1 MTILHRFR
9 LGAALAILLAPA
21 VVHAQ
26 MRVVPLPLSGPA
38 YALAQDAYR
47 ASARGDYRHAEAQL
61 REAIRLRP
69 DVAALR
75 EQLQKIRQEQ
85 TRSRDKP
92 STVRDAG
99 YRDANAAFTAY
110 GRKDYRNAVRLARD
124 AADKAPDNTA
134 YWLLLGNA
142 LIADDR
148 YEDADRSLDEGA
160 GKVVGNTTLRQRRD
174 EVRRELAARAAAK
187 AFNARR
193 NDDGAGELAAI
204 RDAVGYAPSNLSYR
218 LMLIVALLRGEQWD
232 EAIVAASDAHAREA
246 TQAAPLLLRGYAY
259 QRLGK
264 DAAANEDFSSAAT
277 LAGNDERDNVQR
289 FISDTQKSR
298 TTLARNLPTPEL
310 DCSNPAAC
318 RVLAGQPPRDRG
330 YDEATLA
337 YQALDSK
344 DYVAAS
350 MHARKAIAAAPQ
362 NRDYRVL
369 LLDALTDA
377 NDFAAAEQAANDALA
392 QGQGQDA
399 VLLAQR
405 GAIRERLGKAAAARE
420 DYAEALALGGLPPT
434 MQIDLLAH
442 LNRRTEARKVF
453 DEARRSG
460 ALDQLSPLELAY
472 LASSAGDDAAAHAAF
487 SEADRSGKLPDQAL
501 DDAAFAAT
509 RAHDDRSALAYF
521 KRSIDAAND
530 TNPANKSAQ
539 QQFDTRRAVS
549 TIDRE
554 FGFIASLTRSGGGPS
569 AGSAAAAGAQPG
581 ASGNNGSLQAGAE
594 AYWRPFGYRNGST
607 VEIFGRV
614 FQTLQDKSRGATG
627 TQTAQATVGARWK
640 PWSSQNVVVSFGRLI
655 PIGSQ
660 ASSDWLAQ
668 LAYSDGIGTDLRVDR
683 LSWWTT
689 QWYAEAGHYLQHPQT
704 YGLASLQAGR
714 SFRLDGVDPRLV
726 VFPHLTLNTD
736 YNSLNQQ
743 RSATGIGPGVNL
755 RYWFR
760 EDAYHAPRSYVEVSL
775 QYRMKIS
782 GDERARGFF
791 MTTTLS
797 Y

>member
-47 ASARGDYRHAEAQL
+47 ASARGDYRRAEAQL

-85 TRSRDKP
+85 TRSRDIQ

-110 GRKDYRNAVRLARD
+110 GRKDYHNAVRLARD
-124 AADKAPDNTA
+124 AADKAPDNAA

-142 LIADDR
+142 LIADDH
-148 YEDADRSLDEGA
+148 YEDADRTLDEGA
-160 GKVVGNTTLRQRRD
+160 GKVADNTALLQRRD

-193 NDDGAGELAAI
+193 NDDAANELAAI
-204 RDAVGYAPSNLSYR
+204 RDAVGYAPGNSSYR
-218 LMLIVALLRGEQWD
+218 LMLIVALLRSEQWD

-246 TQAAPLLLRGYAY
+246 MQAAPLLLRGYAY

-264 DAAANEDFSSAAT
+264 DEAANEDFSSAAA

-289 FISDTQKSR
+289 FIADTEKSR
-298 TTLARNLPTPEL
+298 TTPARNLPTPEL

-337 YQALDSK
+337 YQALDGK
-344 DYVAAS
+344 DYAAAS
-350 MHARKAIAAAPQ
+350 MHARKAIAVAPQ

-377 NDFAAAEQAANDALA
+377 NDFVAAEQAADEALA
-392 QGQGQDA
+392 QGRDA
-399 VLLAQR
+399 ALLAQR

-420 DYAEALALGGLPPT
+420 DYAEALALGGLPPAT
-434 MQIDLLAH
+434 QIDFLAH
-442 LNRRTEARKVF
+442 LHRRSEARKVF
-453 DEARRSG
+453 DDARRSG
-460 ALDQLSPLELAY
+460 ALAQLGPLELAY

-487 SEADRSGKLPDQAL
+487 SEADRSGKLPDKAL

-530 TNPANKSAQ
+530 TNPADKSAQ

-569 AGSAAAAGAQPG
+569 AGSSAAAGAQPG
-581 ASGNNGSLQAGAE
+581 AAGNNGSLQAGAE

-607 VEIFGRV
+607 VEVFGRV
-614 FQTLQDKSRGATG
+614 FQTLQDRSGGATG

-655 PIGSQ
+655 PIGAQ

-668 LAYSDGIGTDLRVDR
+668 LAYSDGIGTDLCVDR
-683 LSWWTT
+683 PSWWTT
-689 QWYAEAGHYLQHPQT
+689 QWYAEAGRYLQHPQT

-714 SFRLDGVDPRLV
+714 SFRLDGVDQRLV
-726 VFPHLTLNTD
+726 MFPHLTLNTD

-760 EDAYHAPRSYVEVSL
+760 EDTYHAPRSYVEVSL

-791 MTTTLS
+791 MSTTLS

>member
-1 MTILHRFR
+1 MKPLHTLR
-9 LGAALAILLAPA
+9 LGAALAVLLAPA
-21 VVHAQ
+21 AAHAQ

-47 ASARGDYRHAEAQL
+47 ASSRGDYRRAEAQL

-85 TRSRDKP
+85 TRSRDMQ

-99 YRDANAAFTAY
+99 YRDANAAFAAY
-110 GRKDYRNAVRLARD
+110 RRKDYRDAVRLARD
-124 AADKAPDNTA
+124 ATDKAPRNQA

-148 YEDADRSLDEGA
+148 YEDADRSLEEGA
-160 GKVVGNTTLRQRRD
+160 GKVAESTALLQRRD
-174 EVRRELAARAAAK
+174 EVRLELAAHAAAK
-187 AFNARR
+187 AYNARR
-193 NDDGAGELAAI
+193 NDDAANELAAI
-204 RDAVGYAPSNLSYR
+204 REAVGYAPGNFSYR

-232 EAIVAASDAHAREA
+232 EAVVAASDAHALEA
-246 TQAAPLLLRGYAY
+246 RQASPLLLRGYAY

-264 DAAANEDFSSAAT
+264 NAAASDDFSAAAT
-277 LAGNDERDNVQR
+277 LAGNEERENVLR
-289 FISDTQKSR
+289 FIADTQKSR
-298 TTLARNLPTPEL
+298 TALAHNLPTPEL
-310 DCSNPAAC
+310 DCANPAAC
-318 RVLAGQPPRDRG
+318 RVLPGQPPRDHG

-337 YQALDSK
+337 YQALDGK
-344 DYVAAS
+344 DYAAAAT
-350 MHARKAIAAAPQ
+350 HARKAIAVAPQ

-377 NDFAAAEQAANDALA
+377 GDFAAAEQAADDALA
-392 QGQGQDA
+392 AGRDA
-399 VLLAQR
+399 ALLARR
-405 GAIRERLGKAAAARE
+405 GAVRERLDKTAAARE
-420 DYAEALALGGLPPT
+420 DYAEALALGGLPPAT
-434 MQIDLLAH
+434 QIDLLAH
-442 LNRRTEARKVF
+442 LNRRTEARRVF
-453 DEARRSG
+453 DEARSAG

-472 LASSAGDDAAAHAAF
+472 LASSAGDDASAHAAF
-487 SEADRSGKLPDQAL
+487 GEADRSGKLSDKAL
-501 DDAAFAAT
+501 DDAAFAAM
-509 RAHDDRSALAYF
+509 RAHDDRGALAYF
-521 KRSIDAAND
+521 KRSIDTAND
-530 TNPANKSAQ
+530 TNPVGKNAQ

-554 FGFIASLTRSGGGPS
+554 SGFIASLTRSGGGPS
-569 AGSAAAAGAQPG
+569 AGSTAAAGAQPG
-581 ASGNNGSLQAGAE
+581 AAGNNGSLQAGAE

-614 FQTLQDKSRGATG
+614 FQTLQDKSGGATG

-683 LSWWTT
+683 RSWWTT
-689 QWYAEAGHYLQHPQT
+689 QWYAEAGRYLQHPQT

-743 RSATGIGPGVNL
+743 RNATGLGPGVNL

-760 EDAYHAPRSYVEVSL
+760 EDAYHAPRSYVELSL

-791 MTTTLS
+791 MSTTLS

>member
-1 MTILHRFR
+1 MTILHTFR
-9 LGAALAILLAPA
+9 LGAALAVLLAPA
-21 VVHAQ
+21 LVHAQ

-47 ASARGDYRHAEAQL
+47 ASARGDYRHAETQL

-75 EQLQKIRQEQ
+75 EQLQNIRQEQ
-85 TRSRDKP
+85 TRSRDMQ

-110 GRKDYRNAVRLARD
+110 GRKDYGNAVQLARD

-134 YWLLLGNA
+134 YWMLLGNA

-148 YEDADRSLDEGA
+148 YEDADHTLDEGA
-160 GKVVGNTTLRQRRD
+160 GKVADNRTLRQRRD

-187 AFNARR
+187 TFNARR
-193 NDDGAGELAAI
+193 NDDAVNELAAI
-204 RDAVGYAPSNLSYR
+204 RDAVGYAPGNSSYR

-232 EAIVAASDAHAREA
+232 AAIVAASDAHAREA

-259 QRLGK
+259 QHLGN

-289 FISDTQKSR
+289 FISETQKSR

-310 DCSNPAAC
+310 DCSNPTAC

-337 YQALDSK
+337 YQALDSE
-344 DYVAAS
+344 DYAAAS
-350 MHARKAIAAAPQ
+350 MHARKAIAAAPR

-377 NDFAAAEQAANDALA
+377 NDFTAAEQAADDALA
-392 QGQGQDA
+392 QGRDA
-399 VLLAQR
+399 ALLAQR
-405 GAIRERLGKAAAARE
+405 GAIRERLRKAAAARE
-420 DYAEALALGGLPPT
+420 DYAEALALDGLPPAT
-434 MQIDLLAH
+434 QIDLLAH
-442 LNRRTEARKVF
+442 LNRRSEARKVF
-453 DEARRSG
+453 DDARRSG

-472 LASSAGDDAAAHAAF
+472 LASSAGDDAAAHVAF
-487 SEADRSGKLPDQAL
+487 SEADRSGKLPDKAL

-509 RAHDDRSALAYF
+509 RAYDDRSALAYF

-530 TNPANKSAQ
+530 TYPANKSAQ
-539 QQFDTRRAVS
+539 QQFETRRAVS

-569 AGSAAAAGAQPG
+569 AGSTAAAGAQPG

-607 VEIFGRV
+607 VELFGRV
-614 FQTLQDKSRGATG
+614 FQTLQDRSGGATG

-655 PIGSQ
+655 PIGAQ
-660 ASSDWLAQ
+660 ASNDWLAQ

-683 LSWWTT
+683 PSWLTT
-689 QWYAEAGHYLQHPQT
+689 QWYAEAGRYLQHPQT

-714 SFRLDGVDPRLV
+714 SFRLDGMNTRLV

-775 QYRMKIS
+775 QYRLKIS

-791 MTTTLS
+791 MSTTLS

>member
-1 MTILHRFR
+1 
-9 LGAALAILLAPA
+9 
-21 VVHAQ
+21 

-38 YALAQDAYR
+38 YALAQNAYR
-47 ASARGDYRHAEAQL
+47 ASARGDYGHAEAQL

-69 DVAALR
+69 DVVALR

-85 TRSRDKP
+85 TRSRDMQG
-92 STVRDAG
+92 TVRDSG

-110 GRKDYRNAVRLARD
+110 GRKDYRDAARLARD
-124 AADKAPDNTA
+124 AADKAPDNQA

-142 LIADDR
+142 LIAENR
-148 YEDADRSLDEGA
+148 YQDADRTLEEGV
-160 GKVVGNTTLRQRRD
+160 GKVADSAALQQRRD
-174 EVRRELAARAAAK
+174 EVRRELAARAATK
-187 AFNARR
+187 SFNARR
-193 NDDGAGELAAI
+193 NDDDAYELAAI
-204 RDAVGYAPSNLSYR
+204 RDAVGYAPGNLAYR

-232 EAIVAASDAHAREA
+232 EAVVAASDAHALEA
-246 TQAAPLLLRGYAY
+246 GRASPLLLRGYAY

-264 DAAANEDFSSAAT
+264 NAEASEDFSSAAT
-277 LAGNDERDNVQR
+277 LAGNDERENVQR
-289 FISDTQKSR
+289 FISDTQKSH
-298 TTLARNLPTPEL
+298 TALVRNLPTPEL
-310 DCSNPAAC
+310 DCANPAAC
-318 RVLAGQPPRDRG
+318 RVLPGQPPRDRG

-337 YQALDSK
+337 YQALDDK

-369 LLDALTDA
+369 LLDALSDA
-377 NDFAAAEQAANDALA
+377 NDFTAAEQAADDALA

-399 VLLAQR
+399 ALLAQR

-420 DYAEALALGGLPPT
+420 DYAEALALSGLPPT
-434 MQIDLLAH
+434 TQIDLLAH

-453 DEARRSG
+453 DDARRSG

-487 SEADRSGKLPDQAL
+487 SEADRSGKLPDKAL

-509 RAHDDRSALAYF
+509 RAYDDRSALAYF

-530 TNPANKSAQ
+530 INPADKSAQ
-539 QQFDTRRAVS
+539 QKFDTRRAVS

-569 AGSAAAAGAQPG
+569 AGSTAAAGAQPG

-594 AYWRPFGYRNGST
+594 AYWRPFGYRNGSP

-614 FQTLQDKSRGATG
+614 FQTLQDRSGGATG

-640 PWSSQNVVVSFGRLI
+640 PWSSQNVVLSFGRLV

-683 LSWWTT
+683 PSWWTT
-689 QWYAEAGHYLQHPQT
+689 QWYAEAGRYLQHPQT

-714 SFRLDGVDPRLV
+714 SFRLDGADPRLV

-743 RSATGIGPGVNL
+743 RSATGLGPGVNL

-791 MTTTLS
+791 MSTTLS